1 MSTYWLVKGLGMV
14 KAEPKAEMGGRG
26 GPGMAAGGGTPGM
39 SKTTTTE
46 LTNYSK

>member
-14 KAEPKAEMGGRG
+14 KAEMGGMG